1 MSILGRIFQI
11 LTSVDLHEEHGGD
24 VDGLDVEE
32 LHRVDGG
39 DGESCW
45 LFVGVVK
52 FVEMLQSSG

>member
-1 MSILGRIFQI
+1 MMK
-11 LTSVDLHEEHGGD
+11 LTGEHGHSEHWGD